1 MSAPVIV
8 HTFTAPG
15 GEPFSLTALDANIAA
30 IVAAINALA
39 AEPLLQLGVTPGV
52 SAGYMPVTGGTFQ
65 GQITAPSILVG
76 PVAGPQYDVV
86 TTNSAATT
94 AAKGIVK
101 MAAAVAD
108 LAQAISNPPTQ
119 AEVTAI
125 QNKINALLAALRTA
139 GELSA

>member
-1 MSAPVIV
+1 M
-8 HTFTAPG
+8 
-15 GEPFSLTALDANIAA
+15 
-30 IVAAINALA
+30 AAINALA

>member
-1 MSAPVIV
+1 MTTPVIV
-8 HTFTAPG
+8 HSFTAPG
-15 GEPFSLTALDANIAA
+15 GQPFSLVALDATIAA

-76 PVAGPQYDVV
+76 PVAGPQYAVV
-86 TTNSAATT
+86 TTNDAATT
-94 AAKGIVK
+94 ALRGAVK
-101 MAAAVAD
+101 MAAAVVN
-108 LAQAISNPPTQ
+108 LTQAISNPPTQ

-125 QNKINALLAALRTA
+125 QNKINEFIAALRVSGSLTT
-139 GELSA
+139 